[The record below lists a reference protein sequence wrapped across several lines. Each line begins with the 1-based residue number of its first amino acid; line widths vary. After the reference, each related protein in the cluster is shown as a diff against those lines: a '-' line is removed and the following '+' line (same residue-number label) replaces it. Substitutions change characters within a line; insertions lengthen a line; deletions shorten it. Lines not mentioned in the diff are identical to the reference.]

1 MKPDKPIRGRLI
13 DIRAVADYTGLST
26 HTLYTMVSQRRI
38 PFVKLGRCLRFD
50 LDRLD
55 EWIKQNS
62 VIPMPEKRH

>member
-38 PFVKLGRCLRFD
+38 PFVKLGGALRFD

-55 EWIKQNS
+55 EWITQKS
-62 VIPMPEKRH
+62 VIPMPPNKY

>member
-38 PFVKLGRCLRFD
+38 PHVKLGGKLLFD
-50 LDRLD
+50 VALLD
-55 EWIKQNS
+55 EWIKQNT
-62 VIPMPEKRH
+62 IMPMPPRNT